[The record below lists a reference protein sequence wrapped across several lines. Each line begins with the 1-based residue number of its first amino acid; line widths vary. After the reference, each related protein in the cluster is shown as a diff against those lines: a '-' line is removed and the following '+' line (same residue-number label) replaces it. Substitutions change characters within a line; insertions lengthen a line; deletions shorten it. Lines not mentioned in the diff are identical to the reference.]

1 MGHAMKAFSGD
12 GLTDTGS
19 LFFDPDLSRL
29 TTGRTTSLFA
39 EDIKAR
45 DADLR
50 SAFTG
55 RRILVTGAAGSI
67 GSATLELIFQYNPA
81 AVHVIDLAE
90 NGLVELVRDFRS
102 RPSPWSAATF
112 RWCRSTTEALPPN
125 DCCSLSR
132 RTILFFI
139 LLPTNTSDRKRTFRP
154 SSRCS

>member
-1 MGHAMKAFSGD
+1 MKAFSGD

-55 RRILVTGAAGSI
+55 RRILVTGGAGSI
-67 GSATLELIFQYNPA
+67 GSATLELMPLHSCATSMVTPGTAKMNP
-81 AVHVIDLAE
+81 
-90 NGLVELVRDFRS
+90 
-102 RPSPWSAATF
+102 W
-112 RWCRSTTEALPPN
+112 RSTGTPTALK
-125 DCCSLSR
+125 S
-132 RTILFFI
+132 
-139 LLPTNTSDRKRTFRP
+139 K
-154 SSRCS
+154 